1 VPCTLILVCPH
12 ALLSPSALC
21 SKDGYVQSTSDVA
34 PGAAVG
40 LVLEAT
46 SFYAEAGG
54 QTADTGAIAASA
66 GSFDV
71 EVRLISRV
79 WASLAGWLVAA
90 GTVACWAASVG
101 LEPRLPG

>member
-1 VPCTLILVCPH
+1 M
-12 ALLSPSALC
+12 
-21 SKDGYVQSTSDVA
+21 QSTSDVA

-71 EVRLISRV
+71 EVRQISRV
-79 WASLAGWLVAA
+79 WAASWLAGWLLP
-90 GTVACWAASVG
+90 GWWRVG
-101 LEPRLPG
+101 LHRSGLSLGCHADGT